1 MTAAPASAPAPQ
13 ATRIRVALFDLD
25 DTLFAHREAV
35 ERGLAEHR
43 AALAGEI
50 AAADDAAENSRWYE
64 LEEHHYHR
72 YLTGELDFLGQRR
85 ARARSFV
92 SPYGL
97 VLETDDEADAWFDSY
112 LVHYENNWTL
122 HDDTLPCLD
131 ALTAGSSS
139 GPTSG
144 PPPLRIGLITNGDID
159 FQTAKLRGTGL
170 LPRIEHIIASGSLG
184 VSKPDAAI
192 FAHACAVFG
201 VAPGEAAYI
210 GDRLTT
216 DALGAS
222 AAGLLGVWLDRSGSA
237 TDEQLAT
244 CRAAGVPVIRSL
256 AAVPGLLGR

>member
-1 MTAAPASAPAPQ
+1 VTG
-13 ATRIRVALFDLD
+13 ATGIRVALFDLD

-35 ERGLAEHR
+35 ERGLAQHR
-43 AALAGEI
+43 AALGGAI
-50 AAADDAAENSRWYE
+50 AAADDDAENTRWYE
-64 LEEHHYHR
+64 LEERHYHR

-92 SPYGL
+92 TPYGL
-97 VLETDDEADAWFDSY
+97 VLETDAEADSWFDSY

-122 HDDTLPCLD
+122 HPDTLPCLD
-131 ALTAGSSS
+131 ALTAGAD
-139 GPTSG
+139 
-144 PPPLRIGLITNGDID
+144 PLRIGLITNGDID

-170 LPRIEHIIASGSLG
+170 LPRIEHIVASGAVG

-192 FAHACAVFG
+192 FANACAVF
-201 VAPGEAAYI
+201 ACEPGEAAYI

-222 AAGLLGVWLDRSGSA
+222 AAGLLGVWLDRAGRA
-237 TDEQLAT
+237 TDEELAT

-256 AAVPGLLGR
+256 DEVPGLLGR

>member
-1 MTAAPASAPAPQ
+1 VGS
-13 ATRIRVALFDLD
+13 RIRVALFDLD

-35 ERGLAEHR
+35 ERGLAAHR
-43 AALAGEI
+43 ATLGGAI
-50 AAADDAAENSRWYE
+50 AAADDAVESTRWYE
-64 LEEHHYHR
+64 LEERHYHR
-72 YLTGELDFLGQRR
+72 YLSGELDFLGQRR

-92 SPYGL
+92 SLYGM
-97 VLETDDEADAWFDSY
+97 VLATDDEADAWFDSY
-112 LVHYENNWTL
+112 LMHYENNWTL

-131 ALTAGSSS
+131 ALTAGPS
-139 GPTSG
+139 
-144 PPPLRIGLITNGDID
+144 PLRIGLITNGDID

-170 LPRIEHIIASGSLG
+170 LPRIEHIIASGSVG
-184 VSKPDAAI
+184 TAKPDAAI

-201 VAPGEAAYI
+201 VDPGEAAYI

-222 AAGLLGVWLDRSGSA
+222 AAGLLGVWLDRAGRG

-256 AAVPGLLGR
+256 DAVPGLLGR